1 MKERIIEIIVRHSE
15 MEGVKEY
22 LQNNDNLEPLKINS
36 IDFIKMVVDFET
48 EFDVFF
54 DDDALSYANF
64 LSLEVLCNYINGLIE
79 NE

>member
-1 MKERIIEIIVRHSE
+1 MKEKIIDIIAKHSE

-22 LQNNDNLEPLKINS
+22 LQNNDDLEPLKINS

-48 EFDVFF
+48 EFDIFF

-64 LSLEVLCNYINGLIE
+64 LSLQVLCNYINELIDKE
-79 NE
+79 

>member
-1 MKERIIEIIVRHSE
+1 MKEKIIDIIAKHSE
-15 MEGVKEY
+15 MEDVKEY

-48 EFDVFF
+48 EFDIFF

-64 LSLEVLCNYINGLIE
+64 LSLEVLCNYIKGLIE
-79 NE
+79 K